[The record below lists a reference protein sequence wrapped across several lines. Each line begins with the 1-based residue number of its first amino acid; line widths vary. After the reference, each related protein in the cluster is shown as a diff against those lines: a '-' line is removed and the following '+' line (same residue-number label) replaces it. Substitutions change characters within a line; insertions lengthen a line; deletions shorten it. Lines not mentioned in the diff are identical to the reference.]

1 MNEIF
6 KNLLVT
12 ISQGGDNTG
21 GGKKLN
27 TKKISHSKYYIN
39 RETNKINKRRGGG
52 AGNDPTVIDSK
63 SVGENK
69 NKKQKIINLNIS
81 TMVIFVLLASS
92 CSIKKDQ
99 SKVNATTNILSIEE
113 MVDSDGD
120 GVPDSIE
127 LQRGTNPYIAD
138 IPRIRVS
145 SVSEISVG
153 ATFRSSED
161 GNSYISK
168 DILLP
173 QKIAETGDTSGA
185 DRDYLKALRKKV
197 LSNQVAQ
204 IRNIDADKEDLITN
218 EDLRTSI
225 LSNWENEVFYKTL
238 DSLLRINSPLDNETG
253 KVSMSFKIKLNDTLG
268 VTEVSNI
275 KLKTFF
281 YNYKKMEEID
291 IYSHSLLKEDGSKER
306 INIYKDKEANPVS
319 LYKIVSTDLN
329 TSKIAE
335 NIKSRNEV
343 GLKFTDYD
351 YVSSGISLNYST
363 VLQKTLDHDAKIIF
377 SNGIKTEI
385 FFVSPIFTLAEA
397 LSIIGKKVTKDAK
410 GGIYSIDGI
419 ETNSSLPIEFDSVSK
434 KDYYAGVWSIVGNA
448 DALDDKL
455 VEKGFYVVSYATIK
469 DLIDANRTI
478 QKYPESGDVLSKSI
492 NLEKVI
498 EGDELDFEVFSIHL
512 KTLTENISRETHDET
527 PDDRCKFADIIKPI
541 NLSGRMPG
549 CNNLIENQF
558 TCEIIKSSAVEEDLE
573 INFDTDYL
581 KKNLVVI
588 NDMGDTVD
596 YSAFFAKNS
605 IHIGFNK
612 QLPLQR
618 NNLKIFI
625 KAPQD
630 KISARNGVIRNTCK
644 GGQESYSTI
653 NYTPSILFKKEA
665 IIYSQ
670 TKY

>member
-1 MNEIF
+1 MKYKLKF
-6 KNLLVT
+6 KKSTGKTYINQKSKSINVA
-12 ISQGGDNTG
+12 G
-21 GGKKLN
+21 GG
-27 TKKISHSKYYIN
+27 
-39 RETNKINKRRGGG
+39 
-52 AGNDPTVIDSK
+52 GNDPEDFDNSK
-63 SVGENK
+63 KVDHK
-69 NKKQKIINLNIS
+69 KRKQKGSNMNIFLV
-81 TMVIFVLLASS
+81 TTIVLLVSA

-99 SKVNATTNILSIEE
+99 SKTNSVTNTLSIEE
-113 MVDSDGD
+113 MTDSDGD

-145 SVSEISVG
+145 SVSEVAIG
-153 ATFRSSED
+153 GTFRSSEEK
-161 GNSYISK
+161 NSYVSK

-173 QKIAETGDTSGA
+173 QKFAETGDTTGA

-197 LSNQVAQ
+197 LANQVAQ
-204 IRNIDADKEDLITN
+204 IRNIEADKEDLITN

-268 VTEVSNI
+268 VSEVSNI

-281 YNYKKMEEID
+281 YSYKKMEESD
-291 IYSHSLLKEDGSKER
+291 IYSHSLLKEDGSKEK
-306 INIYKDKEANPVS
+306 INIYKDKEANPVT

-335 NIKSRNEV
+335 SIKSRNEI

-351 YVSSGISLNYST
+351 YISSGISLNYST

-385 FFVSPIFTLAEA
+385 FFVAPIFTLSEA
-397 LSIIGKKVTKDAK
+397 LNMLGKKVTKDAK

-419 ETNSSLPIEFDSVSK
+419 ETNASLPIDFDTVSR
-434 KDYYAGVWSIVGNA
+434 KDYYSGVWSIVGNA

-469 DLIDANRTI
+469 DLIEANRSI
-478 QKYPESGDVLSKSI
+478 QKYPESADTLSKSI

-498 EGDELDFEVFSIHL
+498 EGDELDFEVSSLRL
-512 KTLTENISRETHDET
+512 KTITENLSRETRDET
-527 PDDRCKFADIIKPI
+527 PEDRCKFTDIITPMTPP
-541 NLSGRMPG
+541 GRIGKG
-549 CNNLIENQF
+549 CNNLIENEL
-558 TCEIIKSSAVEEDLE
+558 TCEIIKSSATEEDQE

-581 KKNLVVI
+581 KKNLVVL

-596 YSAFFAKNS
+596 FSSYFAKNS

-618 NNLKIFI
+618 NNLKIFF
-625 KAPQD
+625 KAPQE

-653 NYTPSILFKKEA
+653 NYVPSILFKKDA
-665 IIYSQ
+665 SVYTQ